1 MHPGIFH
8 AGSETILEAKFVVVC
23 LIMMDSLQIITIQ
36 VQVQSPKPKVQS
48 QKDLE

>member
-36 VQVQSPKPKVQS
+36 VQSPKPKVQS